1 MPTLEHA
8 IGLAVKVHRGQVD
21 KAGRP
26 YILHPL
32 RVMFRL
38 ESELEQIVGVLHDVV
53 EDSDLTLPDLRQ
65 MGYPEEVITA
75 LDGVTKREAESY
87 EAFINRSQA
96 NPVSSRVKLADLEDN
111 LDLRRLP
118 ALTTKDVERLKRYR
132 RAWGQLQSDKP
143 VGFGEIDKDK
153 T

>member
-8 IGLAVKVHRGQVD
+8 IGLAVKVHRGQLD
-21 KAGRP
+21 KAGRL

-118 ALTTKDVERLKRYR
+118 ALTTKNVERLKRYR

>member
-8 IGLAVKVHRGQVD
+8 IGLAVKIHRGQLD

-38 ESELEQIVGVLHDVV
+38 ETELEQIVGVLHDVV
-53 EDSDLTLPDLRQ
+53 EDSELTLSDLRR
-65 MGYPEEVITA
+65 MGYPEVVIIA
-75 LDGVTKREAESY
+75 LDGVTKREDESY
-87 EAFINRSQA
+87 EAFINRSQT

-111 LDLRRLP
+111 LDLRRLSR
-118 ALTTKDVERLKRYR
+118 LTTKDFERLKRYW
-132 RAWGQLQSDKP
+132 RAWGQLQSD
-143 VGFGEIDKDK
+143 
-153 T
+153 

>member
-8 IGLAVKVHRGQVD
+8 IGLAVEIHRGQVD
-21 KAGRP
+21 KVGRP

-38 ESELEQIVGVLHDVV
+38 ETELEQIVGVLHDVV
-53 EDSDLTLPDLRQ
+53 EDSELTLSDLRR
-65 MGYPEEVITA
+65 MGYPEVVIIA
-75 LDGVTKREAESY
+75 LDGVTKREDESY
-87 EAFINRSQA
+87 EAFINRSQT

-111 LDLRRLP
+111 LDLRRLSR
-118 ALTTKDVERLKRYR
+118 LTTKDFERLKRYR
-132 RAWGQLQSDKP
+132 WAWGQLQSDKP
-143 VGFGEIDKDK
+143 VGFREIDKDK